1 MSAFAAG
8 LDRCEA
14 QENIVPFEVLFS
26 KAHFYVATLMRPN
39 YLTRRFGGQDE
50 RGR

>member
-14 QENIVPFEVLFS
+14 QENIVGFNALFS
-26 KAHFYVATLMRPN
+26 EAHFYVATLMTKLLNQTFRW
-39 YLTRRFGGQDE
+39 TR
-50 RGR
+50 